1 MIQLTRSGTV
11 ISTSTDDI
19 ARMRA
24 EFDRQQCAKLPK
36 LFEPDLLQLLQRQ
49 IEGATFYRR
58 VHGRQDST
66 TAPVELCM
74 EGNATSGLLLFLVSG
89 DEFFRA
95 IEQITGCDPIGHFD
109 GRVYRMHPNS
119 DHYDQWH
126 TDAAGDRMIAMSV
139 NLGTE
144 VYEGGVLQ
152 IRERPSKRMI
162 HEVWND
168 GIGDAIIFRVA
179 PHLEHRVSNIE
190 GSVPRTAYA
199 GWFVRQPGAPTTA
212 EYRIFGLGR
221 PAPEES

>member
-11 ISTSTDDI
+11 VSASTDDV
-19 ARMRA
+19 ARLRA
-24 EFDRQQCAKLPK
+24 DFDRQHCVKLPK
-36 LFEPDLLQLLQRQ
+36 FFEPGLLQLIQRQ

-58 VHGRQDST
+58 VHARRGS
-66 TAPVELCM
+66 ASGPVELCM
-74 EGNATSGLLLFLVSG
+74 EGNTTSGLLLFLVSG
-89 DEFFRA
+89 DELFRV
-95 IEQITGCDPIGHFD
+95 IEQITGCDPIGHFN
-109 GRVYRMHPNS
+109 GRVYRMHPDS

-126 TDAAGDRMIAMSV
+126 TDAGRGRMIAMSV

-152 IRERPSKRMI
+152 IRERSSKRMV

-199 GWFVRQPGAPTTA
+199 GWFVRQPGGRTTA

-221 PAPEES
+221 PAPEDS